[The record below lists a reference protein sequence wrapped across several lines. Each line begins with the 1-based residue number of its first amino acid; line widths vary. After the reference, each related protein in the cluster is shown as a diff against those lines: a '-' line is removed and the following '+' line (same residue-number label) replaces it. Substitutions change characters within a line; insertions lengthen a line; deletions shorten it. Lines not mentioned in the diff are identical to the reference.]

1 MKSLSKQQRDYF
13 IDRIKAE
20 VNKEITILEQIHA
33 TGIETVANK
42 QYKEYL
48 KSTGLDKLLKQ
59 YTDAEDKWNKVRDRM
74 QTVCRALHEKTE
86 YPGKDRYFHPPYDTK
101 GVEKFLREICN
112 ALARDN
118 FINTPKGK
126 RLKELEEK
134 RTAAIDTV
142 MGMTE
147 TEPLVQA
154 LNKILKGTN
163 VPLLGGKNGK

>member
-20 VNKEITILEQIHA
+20 VNKEITLLEQIHA

-42 QYKEYL
+42 QYKSYL
-48 KSTGLDKLLKQ
+48 KETGLGKIFKE
-59 YTDAEDKWNKVRDRM
+59 YEAAEDKWNKVKDRM
-74 QTVCRALHEKTE
+74 QTICKALHEKTD
-86 YPGKDRYFHPPYDTK
+86 YPGKDNYFHTPYDSK

-112 ALARDN
+112 ALARN
-118 FINTPKGK
+118 SFIHTPKGK
-126 RLKELEEK
+126 RLRQLEEK

-154 LNKILKGTN
+154 LNKIFKGTN
-163 VPLLGGKNGK
+163 VPLLGGK

>member
-1 MKSLSKQQRDYF
+1 MKSLSQQQRNYF
-13 IDRIKAE
+13 IDRIKGE

-33 TGIETVANK
+33 TSIETVANK
-42 QYKEYL
+42 QYKSYL
-48 KSTGLDKLLKQ
+48 KETGLGKIFKE
-59 YTDAEDKWNKVRDRM
+59 YEAAETKWNKIKDRM
-74 QTVCRALHEKTE
+74 VNICKALNEKTD
-86 YPGKDRYFHPPYDTK
+86 YPNKPSYYHAPYDSK
-101 GVEKFLREICN
+101 GVETFLREICN
-112 ALARDN
+112 ALAREG

-126 RLKELEEK
+126 RLKELEDK

-163 VPLLGGKNGK
+163 VPLLGGKNG

>member
-13 IDRIKAE
+13 IKRIKGE
-20 VNKEITILEQIHA
+20 INKEITVLEQVHA

-42 QYKEYL
+42 QYKQYL
-48 KSTGLDKLLKQ
+48 KTTGVDKLFKE
-59 YTDAEDKWNKVRDRM
+59 YSEAESKWNDIRDRM
-74 QTVCRALHEKTE
+74 ENVCKAIHEKTD
-86 YPGKDRYFHPPYDTK
+86 YPGKDSYFHAPYNTQ
-101 GVEKFLREICN
+101 GVEKFLKEICN

-126 RLKELEEK
+126 RLKELEDK

-154 LNKILKGTN
+154 LNKLLKGTN
-163 VPLLGGKNGK
+163 VPMLGGGK

>member
-1 MKSLSKQQRDYF
+1 MKSLSLQQRNYF
-13 IDRIKAE
+13 IDRIKGE
-20 VNKEITILEQIHA
+20 VNKEIAILEQIHA

-42 QYKEYL
+42 QYKSYL
-48 KSTGLDKLLKQ
+48 KETGLDKLFKE
-59 YTDAEDKWNKVRDRM
+59 YSKAEIEWNKIKNRM
-74 QTVCRALHEKTE
+74 ENVCKALHEKTD
-86 YPGKDRYFHPPYDTK
+86 YPGKNHYFHAPYDTN
-101 GVEKFLREICN
+101 GVEKFLKEICN

-126 RLKELEEK
+126 RLKELENK

-163 VPLLGGKNGK
+163 VPLLGGKNG

>member
-1 MKSLSKQQRDYF
+1 MKALSKQQRDYF
-13 IDRIKAE
+13 IERIRGQI
-20 VNKEITILEQIHA
+20 NKEISILEQVHA

-42 QYKEYL
+42 QYKSYL
-48 KSTGLDKLLKQ
+48 KETGLGKIFKE
-59 YTDAEDKWNKVRDRM
+59 YADAEEKWNKIRNRM
-74 QTVCRALHEKTE
+74 ENVCKALHEKTD
-86 YPGKDRYFHPPYDTK
+86 YPGKNSYFHAPYDTK

-112 ALARDN
+112 ALAREN
-118 FINTPKGK
+118 FIHTPKGK

-154 LNKILKGTN
+154 LNKIFKGTN
-163 VPLLGGKNGK
+163 VPLLGGK

>member
-13 IDRIKAE
+13 IDRVKGEI
-20 VNKEITILEQIHA
+20 NKEIAILEQVHA

-42 QYKEYL
+42 QYKTYL
-48 KSTGLDKLLKQ
+48 KETGLDKIFKE
-59 YTDAEDKWNKVRDRM
+59 YSNAEEKWNKIRNRM
-74 QTVCRALHEKTE
+74 ENVCKALHEKTD
-86 YPGKDRYFHPPYDTK
+86 YPGKQGYFHAPYDTK

-126 RLKELEEK
+126 RLKELEDK
-134 RTAAIDTV
+134 RTAAIDTI

-147 TEPLVQA
+147 TEPLVRE
-154 LNKILKGTN
+154 LNKVLKGTN
-163 VPLLGGKNGK
+163 VPLLGGK

>member
-13 IDRIKAE
+13 ISRIE
-20 VNKEITILEQIHA
+20 GEINKEISILEQIHT
-33 TGIETVANK
+33 TGIETIANK
-42 QYKEYL
+42 QYKSYL
-48 KSTGLDKLLKQ
+48 KETGLGKIFKE
-59 YTDAEDKWNKVRDRM
+59 YEEAENKWNKVRDRM
-74 QTVCRALHEKTE
+74 QTICKALHEKTE
-86 YPGKDRYFHPPYDTK
+86 YPGKHTNYWSAPYDSK
-101 GVEKFLREICN
+101 GVESFLREICT

-126 RLKELEEK
+126 RLKELENK

-154 LNKILKGTN
+154 LNKIFKGTN
-163 VPLLGGKNGK
+163 VPLLGGK

>member
-13 IDRIKAE
+13 IDRIKGE
-20 VNKEITILEQIHA
+20 VNKEIAILEQVHA
-33 TGIETVANK
+33 TNIETVANK
-42 QYKEYL
+42 QYKSYL
-48 KSTGLDKLLKQ
+48 KETGLDKMFKE
-59 YTDAEDKWNKVRDRM
+59 YASAEEKWNKIRNRM
-74 QTVCRALHEKTE
+74 ESVCKALHEKTD
-86 YPGKDRYFHPPYDTK
+86 YPGKNNYFHAPYDTK

-126 RLKELEEK
+126 RLKELEDK

-154 LNKILKGTN
+154 LNKIFKGTN
-163 VPLLGGKNGK
+163 VPLLGGK

>member
-13 IDRIKAE
+13 IDRIKGE
-20 VNKEITILEQIHA
+20 VNKEIAILEQVHA
-33 TGIETVANK
+33 TNIETVANK
-42 QYKEYL
+42 QYKSYL
-48 KSTGLDKLLKQ
+48 KETGLDKMFKE
-59 YTDAEDKWNKVRDRM
+59 YASAEEKWNKIRNRM
-74 QTVCRALHEKTE
+74 ESVCKALHEKTD
-86 YPGKDRYFHPPYDTK
+86 YPGKNNYFHAPYDTK

-126 RLKELEEK
+126 RLKELEDK

-163 VPLLGGKNGK
+163 VPLLGGKNG

>member
-13 IDRIKAE
+13 IDRIRGE
-20 VNKEITILEQIHA
+20 INKEIAVLEQIHA
-33 TGIETVANK
+33 TNIETVANK
-42 QYKEYL
+42 QYKSYL
-48 KSTGLDKLLKQ
+48 KETGLDKLFKQ
-59 YTDAEDKWNKVRDRM
+59 YADAEEKWNKIRNRM
-74 QTVCRALHEKTE
+74 ESVCKALHEKTD
-86 YPGKDRYFHPPYDTK
+86 YPGKNNYFHAPYDTK

-126 RLKELEEK
+126 RLKELENK

-154 LNKILKGTN
+154 LNKIFKGTN
-163 VPLLGGKNGK
+163 VPLLGGK

>member
-1 MKSLSKQQRDYF
+1 MKSLSLQQRNYF
-13 IDRIKAE
+13 IDRIKGQ
-20 VNKEITILEQIHA
+20 VNKEIAILEQIHA

-42 QYKEYL
+42 QYKSYL
-48 KSTGLDKLLKQ
+48 KETGLGEMLKE
-59 YTDAEDKWNKVRDRM
+59 YTVAEEKWNAIRDRM
-74 QTVCRALHEKTE
+74 ATVCKALHEKTD
-86 YPGKDRYFHPPYDTK
+86 YPGKDNYFHAPYDSQ
-101 GVEKFLREICN
+101 GVEKFLKEICN
-112 ALARDN
+112 SLARNN

-163 VPLLGGKNGK
+163 VPLLGGK

>member
-20 VNKEITILEQIHA
+20 VNKEITLLEQIHA
-33 TGIETVANK
+33 IGIETVANK

-74 QTVCRALHEKTE
+74 QTVCKAIHEKTE
-86 YPGKDRYFHPPYDTK
+86 YPGKDNYYHAPYDSK

-126 RLKELEEK
+126 RLRELEDK

-147 TEPLVQA
+147 TEETVVAINAILRGT
-154 LNKILKGTN
+154 KI
-163 VPLLGGKNGK
+163 PLLGGK

>member
-1 MKSLSKQQRDYF
+1 MKSLSQQQRNYF
-13 IDRIKAE
+13 IDRIKQE
-20 VNKEITILEQIHA
+20 VNKEIAILEQVHA

-42 QYKEYL
+42 QYKIYL
-48 KSTGLDKLLKQ
+48 KETGLDKLFKE
-59 YTDAEDKWNKVRDRM
+59 YSKAEENWNKVRNRM
-74 QTVCRALHEKTE
+74 ENVCKAIHEKTE
-86 YPGKDRYFHPPYDTK
+86 YPGKNNYYHAPYDTK

-112 ALARDN
+112 ALARDS
-118 FINTPKGK
+118 FIHTPKGK

-147 TEPLVQA
+147 TAPLVHA

-163 VPLLGGKNGK
+163 VPLLGGK

>member
-13 IDRIKAE
+13 ISRIRGE
-20 VNKEITILEQIHA
+20 INKEITLLEQIHA

-42 QYKEYL
+42 QYKSYL
-48 KSTGLDKLLKQ
+48 KETGLGKIFKE
-59 YTDAEDKWNKVRDRM
+59 YEAAEEKWNKVRDRM
-74 QTVCRALHEKTE
+74 QTICKALHEKTD
-86 YPGKDRYFHPPYDTK
+86 YPGKDNYFHAPYDSK

-112 ALARDN
+112 SLARAN
-118 FINTPKGK
+118 FIHTPKGK
-126 RLKELEEK
+126 RLKQLEEK

-154 LNKILKGTN
+154 LNKIFKGTN
-163 VPLLGGKNGK
+163 VPLLGGK

>member
-13 IDRIKAE
+13 IDRIRGE
-20 VNKEITILEQIHA
+20 INKEIAVLEQVHA

-42 QYKEYL
+42 QYKSYL
-48 KSTGLDKLLKQ
+48 KETGLDKLLKE
-59 YTDAEDKWNKVRDRM
+59 YTKAEEKWNAIRDRM
-74 QTVCRALHEKTE
+74 GNVCTALHEKTE
-86 YPGKDRYFHPPYDTK
+86 YPGKNNYFHGPYDSK

-112 ALARDN
+112 SLAREN
-118 FINTPKGK
+118 FIHTPKGK
-126 RLKELEEK
+126 RLKELEDK

-154 LNKILKGTN
+154 LNKIFKDTN
-163 VPLLGGKNGK
+163 VPMLGGK

>member
-13 IDRIKAE
+13 IDRIKGE
-20 VNKEITILEQIHA
+20 INKEISVLEQIHA

-42 QYKEYL
+42 QYKSYL
-48 KSTGLDKLLKQ
+48 KETGLGKIFKE
-59 YTDAEDKWNKVRDRM
+59 YEVAEEKWNKVRDRM
-74 QTVCRALHEKTE
+74 QNICKALHEKTD
-86 YPGKDRYFHPPYDTK
+86 YPNKNNYWSPPYDSK

-112 ALARDN
+112 SLARDN

-126 RLKELEEK
+126 RLKELEDK

-147 TEPLVQA
+147 TEPLV
-154 LNKILKGTN
+154 KE
-163 VPLLGGKNGK
+163 

>member
-1 MKSLSKQQRDYF
+1 MES
-13 IDRIKAE
+13 
-20 VNKEITILEQIHA
+20 
-33 TGIETVANK
+33 
-42 QYKEYL
+42 
-48 KSTGLDKLLKQ
+48 
-59 YTDAEDKWNKVRDRM
+59 
-74 QTVCRALHEKTE
+74 VCKALHEKTD
-86 YPGKDRYFHPPYDTK
+86 YPGKDNYFHTPYDSQ

-154 LNKILKGTN
+154 LNKIFKGTN
-163 VPLLGGKNGK
+163 VPLLGGK

>member
-13 IDRIKAE
+13 IKRIKGE
-20 VNKEITILEQIHA
+20 INKEITVLEQVHA

-42 QYKEYL
+42 QYKQYL
-48 KSTGLDKLLKQ
+48 KTTGLDKLFKE
-59 YTDAEDKWNKVRDRM
+59 YSEAESKWNDIRDRM
-74 QTVCRALHEKTE
+74 ENVCKAIHEKTD
-86 YPGKDRYFHPPYDTK
+86 YPGKDSYFHAPYNTQ
-101 GVEKFLREICN
+101 GVDKFLKEICN

-126 RLKELEEK
+126 RLKELEDK

-147 TEPLVQA
+147 TEPLVQV
-154 LNKILKGTN
+154 LNKLLKGTN
-163 VPLLGGKNGK
+163 VPMLGGGK

>member
-1 MKSLSKQQRDYF
+1 VKSLSKQQRDYF
-13 IDRIKAE
+13 IDRIRGE
-20 VNKEITILEQIHA
+20 INKEIAILEQIHA
-33 TGIETVANK
+33 TSIETVANK
-42 QYKEYL
+42 QYKSYL
-48 KSTGLDKLLKQ
+48 KETGLGKIFKE
-59 YTDAEDKWNKVRDRM
+59 YADAEEKWNKIRNRM
-74 QTVCRALHEKTE
+74 ENVCKALHEKTD
-86 YPGKDRYFHPPYDTK
+86 YPGKDNYFHAPYDTK

-126 RLKELEEK
+126 RLKELEDK

-154 LNKILKGTN
+154 LNKIFKGTN
-163 VPLLGGKNGK
+163 VPLLGGK